1 MSLAHNGLPLSSRC
15 LRRASSSSPVA
26 PAVSSIPTSAHS
38 CTSFSISGSARGAL
52 NFAHGFGSSDFGV
65 SNFGPTVLG
74 FAGAYTF
81 GYAMFR
87 IRNSDSHL
95 ILIDPHLKKNICS
108 YFSSSM
114 GKGRIEV
121 PCQHVVRIMA
131 ILQTQHD
138 FGRELVDLHT
148 TLSILGKFTVHAR
161 IWCGGLS
168 EVQRFISVHRGSNS
182 FWHGKRC

>member
-1 MSLAHNGLPLSSRC
+1 MRYFTAHVHSLQLKSGPSVLSKSFTTTLLPKKVNEKMSLAHNGLPLSSRC

-95 ILIDPHLKKNICS
+95 ILIDPHLKK
-108 YFSSSM
+108 YMF
-114 GKGRIEV
+114 
-121 PCQHVVRIMA
+121 
-131 ILQTQHD
+131 L
-138 FGRELVDLHT
+138 L
-148 TLSILGKFTVHAR
+148 
-161 IWCGGLS
+161 
-168 EVQRFISVHRGSNS
+168 FIIDG
-182 FWHGKRC
+182 